1 MSGFWEVIRGL
12 NGTVELNR
20 LSLFLGALG
29 YIGGTLVFQAWAL
42 RDDPSSFDV
51 TAFCLAFGGGFAGLG
66 LGGAGAI
73 AIKDRGVATSKVI
86 AETGSKPA
94 TPPAPAPAVQPELAT
109 TGEDDRPDY
118 AR

>member
-1 MSGFWEVIRGL
+1 MSGWTEIIRGL

-29 YIGGTLVFQAWAL
+29 YIFGTLGFQAWAMG
-42 RDDPSSFDV
+42 RGAEFDV

-94 TPPAPAPAVQPELAT
+94 TPPAPAPHPQPGLDE
-109 TGEDDRPDY
+109 GEVDERPSY